1 MNGHKHHK
9 GDKVVAICD
18 RNCDVITPFIKAPGN
33 RNEIVLL
40 APALDNLISTARNI
54 GIDIKGARIWKGAKD
69 STEQELNNVCFVR
82 TQIELIDKI
91 FEELQ

>member
-18 RNCDVITPFIKAPGN
+18 RNCNVITPLIKAPGN

-40 APALDNLISTARNI
+40 APALDNLVSIARKI
-54 GIDIKGARIWKGAKD
+54 GINIKD
-69 STEQELNNVCFVR
+69 SIMSL
-82 TQIELIDKI
+82 DGGYS
-91 FEELQ
+91 